1 MMDFGTAPAT
11 TTEVVPEKTGRR
23 RGTHS
28 VKCINPSPVF
38 ERQARFKPLPG
49 ALGHLMARAKSGKI
63 HKHHYFVQMR
73 EAMNRSRG
81 FRPERRALIDAL
93 ALALL
98 DCVDLSTQVPTV
110 CLERLAEQL
119 GVTVSRV
126 SRLVNQIFIPAG
138 LMYVQSDSQAY
149 EKRPDFGM
157 VWDRVHGIWFPKVM
171 VLTDMFFEI
180 LGADAALM
188 ERLRAQFAQAL
199 ANNKAGLSAP
209 GEILSLAEAR
219 RRIQQRAFKQA
230 WEKRKDVAAA
240 QKRKV
245 SLSNMESMADRLH
258 YAASALIK
266 ADPKKAHMTPD
277 AFKKA
282 CWDFLHSMD
291 AATFHP
297 PRNT

>member
-1 MMDFGTAPAT
+1 MIEQALEPQ
-11 TTEVVPEKTGRR
+11 KTGRR

-28 VKCINPSPVF
+28 VKCLNPTPVF
-38 ERQARFKPLPG
+38 ERQGRFKPLPG
-49 ALGHLMARAKSGKI
+49 ALGHLMARAKSSKI
-63 HKHHYFVQMR
+63 HKHVYFVQMR
-73 EAMNRSRG
+73 EALNRSRG

-93 ALALL
+93 SLALL
-98 DCVDLSTQVPTV
+98 NCVDLSTQVPTV

-126 SRLVNQIFIPAG
+126 SRLVNEIFIPAG
-138 LMYVQSDSQAY
+138 LMYVQSDRAAY
-149 EKRPDFGM
+149 DIRPDFGM

-171 VLTDMFFEI
+171 VLTDMFFEV
-180 LGADAALM
+180 LGADVVLM
-188 ERLRAQFAQAL
+188 GRLRAQFAQAL
-199 ANNKAGLSAP
+199 ANNKAGLAAP
-209 GEILSLAEAR
+209 GEILSLSEAR

-230 WEKRKDVAAA
+230 WEKRKDVSAA

-245 SLSNMESMADRLH
+245 TLSNMDSMDDRLH
-258 YAASALIK
+258 YAAITLIK
-266 ADPKKAHMTPD
+266 ADPQKADMHPD

-282 CWDFLHSMD
+282 CWEFLHRMD